1 MGIIDISNT
10 ISVEELKLASK
21 YNSTVDLLQQNII
34 NNQLFE
40 THYEDLRFQTRKL
53 DDLHKLLAS
62 FDIKQ
67 KSQIINLEKQNEI
80 LIEKN
85 DEKLLKQQRRIYLGI
100 ALGFLL
106 FISFSQ
112 KQFIGS
118 LFSMIDKRILFSILI
133 FVIIYSYLN
142 RSFIIESFNSYT
154 CDSKKQI
161 DIIRAMDSTQFKDL
175 AQDLLVSETSLDKL
189 KNPPALFL
197 SYSKNPKAFNIA
209 TSGDFNLSC

>member
-1 MGIIDISNT
+1 MGIIEISNT
-10 ISVEELKLASK
+10 IRDEELKLASQ
-21 YNSTVDLLQQNII
+21 YNLTVDLLQKNII

-40 THYEDLRFQTRKL
+40 THYEELRFQTRKL
-53 DDLHKLLAS
+53 DDLHKLLTS

-67 KSQIINLEKQNEI
+67 KSQIINLQKQKEI

-85 DEKLLKQQRRIYLGI
+85 DVKLLKQQRRIYLGL

-112 KQFIGS
+112 RQLIG
-118 LFSMIDKRILFSILI
+118 MIDKRILFSILI

-142 RSFIIESFNSYT
+142 RSFIIESFNSDT

-161 DIIRAMDSTQFKDL
+161 DIIRAMDSTQFKNL
-175 AQDLLVSETSLDKL
+175 AHDLLVSEKSLDKL
-189 KNPPALFL
+189 KNPPSLFI
-197 SYSKNPKAFNIA
+197 SYSQSPKSFNIS